1 MLLSL
6 VANFLVIGNVAHAIP
21 VDAITADAITLE
33 KLQQR
38 FTHQA
43 VVRAHFTQ
51 VRQIQGMPKPL
62 HSNGEMLVSQ
72 QKGLWWH
79 QQKPFPLTLVLDDR
93 RMVQIMPGQTPQII
107 TADSNPQLFQFN
119 HLMRALFQADRAVL
133 EENFKLEFSDL
144 GQEKWRLVLTP
155 KTSPLDKLFTTIT
168 LNGQANLDA
177 ILLIDR
183 QGDRTELSFT
193 QHQLKPETLSH
204 EEEQHFKF

>member
-6 VANFLVIGNVAHAIP
+6 IANFLVINNGAHA
-21 VDAITADAITLE
+21 VSLDANTLNAITLE

-38 FTHQA
+38 FAHQP

-93 RMVQIMPGQTPQII
+93 RMVQVMSGQAPQII

-133 EENFKLEFSDL
+133 EENFKLEFSAL

-168 LNGQANLDA
+168 LNGQTNLDA

-204 EEEQHFKF
+204 EEEEHFKF

>member
-1 MLLSL
+1 MLLFL
-6 VANFLVIGNVAHAIP
+6 TANFLIINNVAHA
-21 VDAITADAITLE
+21 VTLE
-33 KLQQR
+33 ELQQR
-38 FTHQA
+38 FTHQP

-51 VRQIQGMPKPL
+51 ERQIQGMPQPL
-62 HSNGEMLVSQ
+62 RSNGDMLVSQ
-72 QKGLWWH
+72 HQGLWWH
-79 QQKPFPLTLVLDDR
+79 QKKPFPLTLVLDDSH
-93 RMVQIMPGQTPQII
+93 MVQIMSGQAPQVI

-133 EENFKLEFSDL
+133 EENFKIEFSDL

-155 KTSPLDKLFTTIT
+155 KTSPLDKLFTAIT

-177 ILLIDR
+177 ILLTDR

-193 QHQLKPETLSH
+193 QHRLTPETLSH

>member
-1 MLLSL
+1 MLLFL
-6 VANFLVIGNVAHAIP
+6 TANFLIINNVAHA
-21 VDAITADAITLE
+21 VTLE
-33 KLQQR
+33 ELQQR
-38 FTHQA
+38 FTHQP

-51 VRQIQGMPKPL
+51 ERQIQGMPQPL
-62 HSNGEMLVSQ
+62 RSNGDMLVSQ
-72 QKGLWWH
+72 HQGLWWH
-79 QQKPFPLTLVLDDR
+79 QQKPFPLTLVLDDSH
-93 RMVQIMPGQTPQII
+93 MVQIMSGQAPQVI

-133 EENFKLEFSDL
+133 EENFKIEFSDL

-155 KTSPLDKLFTTIT
+155 KTSPLDKLFTAIT

-177 ILLIDR
+177 ILLTDR

-193 QHQLKPETLSH
+193 QHRLTPETLSH